1 MPRPPHESAFDSTA
15 ALLADPYDFIRKRC
29 ERHGSDA
36 FGARLLGR
44 DMVCLHG
51 AAMAERF
58 YDSALFE
65 RAGAAPEPLRATLF
79 GKGGVQTLDG
89 DAHRVRK
96 AMFLRLMSPASIA
109 RLVGHTRNEWEGA
122 LRRWRGDGHGSRRF
136 ALYDALH
143 PMLMRAVCAWAGV
156 PLPAAEVASRTEDV
170 VLLFDAAGRIGTD
183 HVRARLARGRS
194 EEWLAGL
201 VEQVRSEA
209 QPAPAAADRP
219 DADAAA
225 DAAAGAARDPLPL
238 HAVAWHR
245 DADGALLPPRVAAV
259 ELLNLIR
266 PTVAVSVYIVFAAH
280 ALHVHPQWRDKLA
293 AHAAD
298 ETADETADKTAD
310 ESDHGPA
317 RRFVQEVRRWY
328 PFFPATVARAR
339 SDVEIDGVSLR
350 AGQRVMLDL
359 YGTGH
364 DERHWPAPEVFDPDR
379 FLTREPGAFD
389 LIPQGGG
396 AHGSGHRCPGEWI
409 TIALMEL
416 AVDYLVHRVRYRVP
430 SQDLWIDKT
439 RLPALPRSRF
449 LIEDIAPV
457 HAAA

>member
-15 ALLADPYDFIRKRC
+15 ALLAEPYDFIRMRC

-58 YDSALFE
+58 YDPALFE

-96 AMFLRLMSPASIA
+96 AMFLRLMSPTSIA
-109 RLVGHTRNEWEGA
+109 RLIGHTRNEWEGA
-122 LRRWRGDGHGSRRF
+122 LRRWRADGRSGQGGRRF

-156 PLPAAEVASRTEDV
+156 PLPAADLASRTEDV

-183 HVRARLARGRS
+183 HLRARLARGRS

-209 QPAPAAADRP
+209 PADYSAADAP
-219 DADAAA
+219 DADA
-225 DAAAGAARDPLPL
+225 GEPLPL
-238 HAVAWHR
+238 HAIAFHR

-280 ALHVHPQWRDKLA
+280 ALHVHPHWRDRLA
-293 AHAAD
+293 AGAAD
-298 ETADETADKTAD
+298 DTDA
-310 ESDHGPA
+310 GPV

-328 PFFPATVARAR
+328 PFFPATMARAR
-339 SDVEIDGVSLR
+339 HDLEIDGLSLR

-379 FLTREPGAFD
+379 FLKREPGAFD

-396 AHGSGHRCPGEWI
+396 AHASGHRCPGEWI

-430 SQDLWIDKT
+430 PQDLWIDKT

-449 LIEDIAPV
+449 VIEDMAPV
-457 HAAA
+457 RAGQRDAASAQPVARST